1 MFRLSW
7 AILKPSWGHLR
18 SKRLL
23 EGPGAKENF
32 GQTDFGRKVLK
43 NQKFFVVFVKSVVGL
58 LQNKLL
64 GDPSG
69 PKWVTNLALVGHFW
83 DHFLNHFLVTFW
95 TTFGDHFGAHFR
107 TRSAKEG
114 AR

>member
-23 EGPGAKENF
+23 EGGKIRSERLS
-32 GQTDFGRKVLK
+32 GRKVLK
-43 NQKFFVVFVKSVVGL
+43 TLGFLSVLVKSVVGL

-64 GDPSG
+64 GDPSC

-83 DHFLNHFLVTFW
+83 GHFLDHFLVAFW